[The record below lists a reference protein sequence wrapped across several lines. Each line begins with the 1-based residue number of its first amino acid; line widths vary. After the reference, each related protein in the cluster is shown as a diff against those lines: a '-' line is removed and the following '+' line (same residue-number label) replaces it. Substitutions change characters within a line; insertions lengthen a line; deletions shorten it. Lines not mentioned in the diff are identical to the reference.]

1 MVKHYVGAHISQDKT
16 IIETMNNIKKAGGN
30 ALQIFVSNPR
40 STTLNN
46 PEKYINISN
55 DVKKYIVDN
64 DFKLVIHSP
73 YVINIANEFKNN
85 KRTILIED
93 CYWVKLLIHE
103 LKIANSL
110 GSVGVVL
117 HVGKSVKLSYN
128 QGLKNMKSC
137 LDYIV
142 KEMIKINLNTKIIIE
157 TPAGQGTELLTN
169 LNDFIIFFNSFTD
182 EQKKYL
188 GICLDT
194 AHIWALGYDLE
205 DAYQILFK
213 NTADYINIIHLNNSL
228 INKGERKDRH
238 AVMLN
243 GKINN
248 NDINNFILKLKKHNT
263 IIILETPSVSY
274 DKEFKHIYKILQ

>member
-1 MVKHYVGAHISQDKT
+1 MNHYIGAHISQDKT
-16 IIETMNNIKKAGGN
+16 IIDTMNNIKKAGGN

-46 PEKYINISN
+46 PEKYFNISK
-55 DVKKYIVDN
+55 DVKKYIKDN
-64 DFKLVIHSP
+64 NFKLVIHSP

-103 LKIANSL
+103 LNIANSL
-110 GSVGVVL
+110 GAEGVVL
-117 HVGKSVKLSYN
+117 HVGKSVKLSYS
-128 QGLKNMKSC
+128 QGLENMKKC

-142 KEMIKINLNTKIIIE
+142 SIMIAKKINTKIIIE

-169 LNDFIIFFNSFTD
+169 LNDFVIFFNSFSE

-194 AHIWALGYDLE
+194 AHTWALGYDLE
-205 DAYQILFK
+205 EAYNILFK
-213 NTADYINIIHLNNSL
+213 NTANYINIIHLNNSL

-243 GKINN
+243 GKIHNN
-248 NDINNFILKLKKHNT
+248 YINNFILKLKKHNT

-274 DKEFKHIYKILQ
+274 DKEIKHIYDKLQ

>member
-1 MVKHYVGAHISQDKT
+1 MNHYIGAHISQDKT
-16 IIETMNNIKKAGGN
+16 IIDTMNNIKKAGGN

-46 PEKYINISN
+46 PEKYFNISK
-55 DVKKYIVDN
+55 DVKKYIKDN

-103 LKIANSL
+103 LNIANSL
-110 GSVGVVL
+110 GAEGVVL
-117 HVGKSVKLSYN
+117 HVGKSVKLSYS
-128 QGLKNMKSC
+128 QGLENMKKC

-142 KEMIKINLNTKIIIE
+142 SIMIAKKINTKIIIE

-169 LNDFIIFFNSFTD
+169 LNDFVIFFNSFSE

-194 AHIWALGYDLE
+194 AHTWALGYDLE
-205 DAYQILFK
+205 EAYNILFK
-213 NTADYINIIHLNNSL
+213 NTANYINIIHLNNSL

-243 GKINN
+243 GKIHNN
-248 NDINNFILKLKKHNT
+248 YINNFILKLKKHNT

-274 DKEFKHIYKILQ
+274 DKEFKHIYDILQ

>member
-1 MVKHYVGAHISQDKT
+1 MNHYIGAHISQDKT
-16 IIETMNNIKKAGGN
+16 IIDTMNNIKKAGGN

-46 PEKYINISN
+46 PEKYFNISK
-55 DVKKYIVDN
+55 DVKKYIKDN

-103 LKIANSL
+103 LNIANSL
-110 GSVGVVL
+110 GAEGVVL
-117 HVGKSVKLSYN
+117 HVGKSVKLSYS
-128 QGLKNMKSC
+128 QGLENMKKC

-142 KEMIKINLNTKIIIE
+142 SIMIAKKINTKIIIE

-169 LNDFIIFFNSFTD
+169 LNDFVIFFNSFSE

-194 AHIWALGYDLE
+194 AHTWALGYDLE
-205 DAYQILFK
+205 EAYNILFK
-213 NTADYINIIHLNNSL
+213 NTANYINIIHLNNSL

-243 GKINN
+243 GKIHNN
-248 NDINNFILKLKKHNT
+248 YINNFILKLKKHNT

-274 DKEFKHIYKILQ
+274 DKEIKHI

>member
-1 MVKHYVGAHISQDKT
+1 MNHYIGAHISQDKT
-16 IIETMNNIKKAGGN
+16 IIDTMNNIKKAGGN

-46 PEKYINISN
+46 PEKYFNISK
-55 DVKKYIVDN
+55 DVKKYIKDN

-103 LKIANSL
+103 LNIANSL
-110 GSVGVVL
+110 GAEGVVL
-117 HVGKSVKLSYN
+117 HVGKSVKLSYS
-128 QGLKNMKSC
+128 QGLENMKKC

-142 KEMIKINLNTKIIIE
+142 SIMIAKKINTKIIIE

-169 LNDFIIFFNSFTD
+169 LNDFVIFFNSFSE

-194 AHIWALGYDLE
+194 AHTWALGYDLE
-205 DAYQILFK
+205 EAYNILFK
-213 NTADYINIIHLNNSL
+213 NTANYINIIHLNNSL
-228 INKGERKDRH
+228 ISKGERKDRH

-243 GKINN
+243 GKIHNN
-248 NDINNFILKLKKHNT
+248 YINNFILKLKKHNT

-274 DKEFKHIYKILQ
+274 DKEIKHIYDILQ

>member
-1 MVKHYVGAHISQDKT
+1 MKHYIGAHISQDKT
-16 IIETMNNIKKAGGN
+16 IIDTMNNIKKAGGN

-55 DVKKYIVDN
+55 DVKKYMKDN

-73 YVINIANEFKNN
+73 YVINIANDFKNN
-85 KRTILIED
+85 KRSILIED

-103 LKIANSL
+103 LNIANTL
-110 GSVGVVL
+110 GAEGVVL
-117 HVGKSVKLSYN
+117 HVGKSVKLSYS
-128 QGLKNMKSC
+128 QGLENMKKC

-142 KEMIKINLNTKIIIE
+142 SVMIVKKINTKIIIE

-169 LNDFIIFFNSFTD
+169 LNDFVIFFNTFSE

-194 AHIWALGYDLE
+194 AHTWALGYDLDE
-205 DAYQILFK
+205 AYNILFK
-213 NTADYINIIHLNNSL
+213 NTANYINIIHLNNSL
-228 INKGERKDRH
+228 ISKGDRKDRH

-243 GKINN
+243 GKIHNN
-248 NDINNFILKLKKHNT
+248 YINNFILKLKKHNT

-274 DKEFKHIYKILQ
+274 DKEFKHIYNILQ

>member
-1 MVKHYVGAHISQDKT
+1 MNHYIGAHISQDKT
-16 IIETMNNIKKAGGN
+16 IIDTMNNIKKAGGN

-46 PEKYINISN
+46 PEKYFNISK
-55 DVKKYIVDN
+55 DVKKYIKDN

-103 LKIANSL
+103 LNIANSL
-110 GSVGVVL
+110 GAEGVVL
-117 HVGKSVKLSYN
+117 HVGKSVKLSYS
-128 QGLKNMKSC
+128 QGLENMKKC

-142 KEMIKINLNTKIIIE
+142 SIMIAKKINTKIIIE

-169 LNDFIIFFNSFTD
+169 LNDFVIFFNSFSE

-194 AHIWALGYDLE
+194 AHTWALGYDLE
-205 DAYQILFK
+205 EAYNILFK
-213 NTADYINIIHLNNSL
+213 NTANYINIIHLNNSL
-228 INKGERKDRH
+228 ISKGERKDRH

-243 GKINN
+243 GKIHNN
-248 NDINNFILKLKKHNT
+248 YINNFILKLKKHNT
-263 IIILETPSVSY
+263 IIIL
-274 DKEFKHIYKILQ
+274 

>member
-1 MVKHYVGAHISQDKT
+1 MNHYIGAHISQDKT
-16 IIETMNNIKKAGGN
+16 IIDTMNNIKKAGGN

-46 PEKYINISN
+46 PEKYFNISK
-55 DVKKYIVDN
+55 DVKKYIKDN

-103 LKIANSL
+103 LNIANSL
-110 GSVGVVL
+110 GAEGVVL
-117 HVGKSVKLSYN
+117 QVGKSVKLSYS
-128 QGLKNMKSC
+128 QGLENMKKC

-142 KEMIKINLNTKIIIE
+142 SIMIVKKINTKIIIE

-169 LNDFIIFFNSFTD
+169 LNDFVIFFNSFSE

-194 AHIWALGYDLE
+194 AHTWALGYDLDE
-205 DAYQILFK
+205 AYNILFK
-213 NTADYINIIHLNNSL
+213 NTANYINIIHLNNSL

-243 GKINN
+243 GKIHNN
-248 NDINNFILKLKKHNT
+248 YINNFILKLKKHNT

-274 DKEFKHIYKILQ
+274 DKEIKHIYDILQ

>member
-1 MVKHYVGAHISQDKT
+1 MNHYIGAHISQDKT
-16 IIETMNNIKKAGGN
+16 IIDTMNNIKKAGGN

-46 PEKYINISN
+46 PEKYFNISK
-55 DVKKYIVDN
+55 DVKKYIKDN

-103 LKIANSL
+103 LNIANSL
-110 GSVGVVL
+110 GAEGVVL
-117 HVGKSVKLSYN
+117 HVGKSVKLSYS
-128 QGLKNMKSC
+128 QGLENMKKC

-142 KEMIKINLNTKIIIE
+142 SIMIVKKINTKIIIE

-169 LNDFIIFFNSFTD
+169 LNDFVIFFNSFSE

-194 AHIWALGYDLE
+194 AHTWALGYDLDE
-205 DAYQILFK
+205 AYNILFK
-213 NTADYINIIHLNNSL
+213 NTANYINIIHLNNSL

-243 GKINN
+243 GKIHNN
-248 NDINNFILKLKKHNT
+248 YINNFILKLKKHNT

-274 DKEFKHIYKILQ
+274 DKEIKHIYDILQ

>member
-1 MVKHYVGAHISQDKT
+1 MNHYIGAHISQDKT
-16 IIETMNNIKKAGGN
+16 IIDTMNNIKKAGGN

-46 PEKYINISN
+46 PEKYFNISK
-55 DVKKYIVDN
+55 DVKKYIKDN

-103 LKIANSL
+103 LNIANSL
-110 GSVGVVL
+110 GAEGVVL
-117 HVGKSVKLSYN
+117 HVGKSVKLSYS
-128 QGLKNMKSC
+128 QGLENMKKC

-142 KEMIKINLNTKIIIE
+142 SIMIAKKINTKIIIE

-169 LNDFIIFFNSFTD
+169 LNDFVIFFNTFSE

-194 AHIWALGYDLE
+194 AHTWALGYDLE
-205 DAYQILFK
+205 EAYNILFK
-213 NTADYINIIHLNNSL
+213 NTANYINIIHLNNSL

-243 GKINN
+243 GKIHNN
-248 NDINNFILKLKKHNT
+248 YINNFILKLKKHNT

-274 DKEFKHIYKILQ
+274 DKEIKHIYDILQ

>member
-1 MVKHYVGAHISQDKT
+1 MNHYIGAHISQDKT
-16 IIETMNNIKKAGGN
+16 IIDTMNNIKKAGGN

-46 PEKYINISN
+46 PEKYFNISK
-55 DVKKYIVDN
+55 DVKKYIKDN
-64 DFKLVIHSP
+64 DFKLVIHST

-103 LKIANSL
+103 LNIANSL
-110 GSVGVVL
+110 GAEGVVL
-117 HVGKSVKLSYN
+117 HVGKSVKLSYS
-128 QGLKNMKSC
+128 QGLENMKKC

-142 KEMIKINLNTKIIIE
+142 SIMIAKKINTKIIIE

-169 LNDFIIFFNSFTD
+169 LNDFVIFFNSFSE

-194 AHIWALGYDLE
+194 AHTWALGYDLE
-205 DAYQILFK
+205 EAYNILFK
-213 NTADYINIIHLNNSL
+213 NTANYINIIHLNNSL

-243 GKINN
+243 GKIHNN
-248 NDINNFILKLKKHNT
+248 YINNFILKLKKHNT

-274 DKEFKHIYKILQ
+274 DKEIKHIYDKLQ

>member
-1 MVKHYVGAHISQDKT
+1 MNHYIGAHISQDKT
-16 IIETMNNIKKAGGN
+16 IIDTMNNIKKAGGN

-46 PEKYINISN
+46 PEKYFNISK
-55 DVKKYIVDN
+55 DVKKYIKDN

-103 LKIANSL
+103 LNIANSL
-110 GSVGVVL
+110 GAEGVVL
-117 HVGKSVKLSYN
+117 HVGKSVKLSYS
-128 QGLKNMKSC
+128 QGLENMKKC

-142 KEMIKINLNTKIIIE
+142 SIMIAKKINTKIIIE

-169 LNDFIIFFNSFTD
+169 LNDFVIFFNSFSE

-194 AHIWALGYDLE
+194 AHTWALGYDLDE
-205 DAYQILFK
+205 AYNILFK
-213 NTADYINIIHLNNSL
+213 NTANYINIIHLNNSL

-243 GKINN
+243 GKIHNN
-248 NDINNFILKLKKHNT
+248 YINNFILKLKKHNT

-274 DKEFKHIYKILQ
+274 DKEIKHIYDILQ

>member
-1 MVKHYVGAHISQDKT
+1 MNHYIGAHISQDKT
-16 IIETMNNIKKAGGN
+16 IIDTMNNIKKAGGN

-46 PEKYINISN
+46 PEKYFNISK
-55 DVKKYIVDN
+55 DVKKYIKDN

-103 LKIANSL
+103 LNIANSL
-110 GSVGVVL
+110 GAEGVVL
-117 HVGKSVKLSYN
+117 HVGKSVKLSYS
-128 QGLKNMKSC
+128 QGLENMKKC

-142 KEMIKINLNTKIIIE
+142 SIMIAKKINTKIIIE

-169 LNDFIIFFNSFTD
+169 LNDFVIFFNSFSE

-194 AHIWALGYDLE
+194 AHTWALGYDLE
-205 DAYQILFK
+205 EAYNILFK
-213 NTADYINIIHLNNSL
+213 NTANYINIIHLNNSL

-243 GKINN
+243 GKIHNN
-248 NDINNFILKLKKHNT
+248 YINNFILKLKKHNT

-274 DKEFKHIYKILQ
+274 DKEIKHIYDILQ